1 MTKER
6 QCMHGAFMFFFS
18 QRLLLIVNKRQIIF
32 KKLNTFLLVCKKLQ
46 QMIFLTVQTLKLK
59 LHD

>member
-1 MTKER
+1 
-6 QCMHGAFMFFFS
+6 MHGACMFLFS
-18 QRLLLIVNKRQIIF
+18 QRILLIVNKRQIIF